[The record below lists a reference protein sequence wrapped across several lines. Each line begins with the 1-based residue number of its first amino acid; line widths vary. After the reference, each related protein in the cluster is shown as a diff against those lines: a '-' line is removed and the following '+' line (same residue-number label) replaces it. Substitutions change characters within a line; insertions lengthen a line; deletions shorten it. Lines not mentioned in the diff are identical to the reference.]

1 MQEKKHLN
9 IHLRADPT
17 ASAILAKRTVSGNK
31 GTTFPKEL
39 ILTEIN
45 ASSPLDAKVE
55 HTAGLMS
62 GMLEMYP
69 PERIAVAWTG
79 GKDSTVVLALWRE
92 VLKSKGKEASLVL
105 VPRALSIDT
114 GIKFSEVMS
123 FRDRVALQWGVDV
136 KVIRPDV
143 DLSGYPVAE
152 DPVKCCADL
161 KIKPLQQA
169 IEKFEIDLLITG
181 IRRDE
186 HPGRAVRKY
195 MEVRDN
201 PDHTLL
207 NPILEW
213 TEMDIWSF
221 ITMHGLPY
229 CELYDQ
235 GYRSLGCQPCTA
247 KGGSSERDGRSAA
260 KERNLEQLTSMG
272 YF

>member
-1 MQEKKHLN
+1 M
-9 IHLRADPT
+9 
-17 ASAILAKRTVSGNK
+17 
-31 GTTFPKEL
+31 
-39 ILTEIN
+39 TEIN
-45 ASSPLDAKVE
+45 ASSPLDMKVS
-55 HTAGLMS
+55 HSAGLMS

-105 VPRALSIDT
+105 VPQALSIDT
-114 GIKFSEVMS
+114 GVKFSEVMS
-123 FRDRVALQWGVDV
+123 FRDRLAVKWGVDV

-143 DLSGYPVAE
+143 DITAYPVAE
-152 DPVKCCADL
+152 DHVKCCGDL
-161 KIKPLQQA
+161 KIKPLQKA
-169 IEKFEIDLLITG
+169 IEEFEIDLLISG

-186 HPGRAVRKY
+186 HPSRAGRRY
-195 MEVRDN
+195 MEVRDE

-221 ITMHGLPY
+221 ITMYQIPH

-235 GYRSLGCQPCTA
+235 GYRSLGCKPCTVL
-247 KGGSSERDGRSAA
+247 GGAGNEREGRSAE
-260 KERNLEQLTSMG
+260 KEKNLELLTSLG

>member
-1 MQEKKHLN
+1 M
-9 IHLRADPT
+9 
-17 ASAILAKRTVSGNK
+17 
-31 GTTFPKEL
+31 
-39 ILTEIN
+39 TEIN
-45 ASSPLDAKVE
+45 SSSPLDAKIA
-55 HTAGLMS
+55 HSAGLMS

-69 PERIAVAWTG
+69 PEHIYVAWTG

-105 VPRALSIDT
+105 VPQAVSIDT
-114 GIKFSEVMS
+114 GVKFPEVMG
-123 FRDRVALQWGVDV
+123 FRDRIAMQWGVDV
-136 KVIRPDV
+136 KVIRPSV
-143 DLSGYPVAE
+143 DITSYPVAE
-152 DPVKCCADL
+152 DPVECCAEL
-161 KIKPLQQA
+161 KIKPLQKA
-169 IEKFEIDLLITG
+169 VEEFEIDLLITG

-186 HPGRAVRKY
+186 HPSRAGRKY
-195 MEVRDN
+195 MEVRDD

-221 ITMHGLPY
+221 ITMHQIPH

-235 GYRSLGCQPCTA
+235 GYRSLGCQPCTS
-247 KGGSSERDGRSAA
+247 KGESSEREGRNSE

>member
-1 MQEKKHLN
+1 MTDIN
-9 IHLRADPT
+9 
-17 ASAILAKRTVSGNK
+17 VSV
-31 GTTFPKEL
+31 
-39 ILTEIN
+39 
-45 ASSPLDAKVE
+45 PLDAKVA
-55 HTAGLMS
+55 HSAGLMS

-105 VPRALSIDT
+105 VPQALSIDT
-114 GIKFSEVMS
+114 GVKFPEVMA
-123 FRDRVALQWGVDV
+123 FRDSVSLQWGVDV
-136 KVIRPDV
+136 KIIRPDV
-143 DLSGYPVAE
+143 DLSGYPLAE

-161 KIKPLQQA
+161 KIRPLQKA
-169 IEKFEIDLLITG
+169 IEVFEIDLLITG

-186 HPGRAVRKY
+186 HPSRVGRSY
-195 MEVRDN
+195 MEVRDD
-201 PDHTLL
+201 PEHTLL

-221 ITMHGLPY
+221 IAMHRIPH

-235 GYRSLGCQPCTA
+235 GYRSLGCRPCTV
-247 KGGSSERDGRSAA
+247 KGGSAERDGRSSE

>member
-1 MQEKKHLN
+1 MTDIN
-9 IHLRADPT
+9 V
-17 ASAILAKRTVSGNK
+17 SA
-31 GTTFPKEL
+31 
-39 ILTEIN
+39 
-45 ASSPLDAKVE
+45 PLDAKVA
-55 HTAGLMS
+55 HSAGLMS

-105 VPRALSIDT
+105 VPQALSIDT
-114 GIKFSEVMS
+114 GVKFPEVMA
-123 FRDRVALQWGVDV
+123 FRDSVSLQWGVDV
-136 KVIRPDV
+136 KIIRPDV
-143 DLSGYPVAE
+143 DLSGYPLAE

-161 KIKPLQQA
+161 KIRPLQKA
-169 IEKFEIDLLITG
+169 IEVFEIDLLITG

-186 HPGRAVRKY
+186 HPSRVGRSY
-195 MEVRDN
+195 MEVRDD
-201 PDHTLL
+201 PEHTLL

-221 ITMHGLPY
+221 ITMHRIPH

-235 GYRSLGCQPCTA
+235 GYRSLGCRPCTV
-247 KGGSSERDGRSAA
+247 KGGSAERDGRSSE

>member
-1 MQEKKHLN
+1 M
-9 IHLRADPT
+9 
-17 ASAILAKRTVSGNK
+17 
-31 GTTFPKEL
+31 
-39 ILTEIN
+39 TEIN
-45 ASSPLDAKVE
+45 VSSPTDSSLDAKVA
-55 HTAGLMS
+55 HSVGLMS

-69 PERIAVAWTG
+69 PDRIAVAWTG

-92 VLKSKGKEASLVL
+92 VLKNMGKEASLVL
-105 VPRALSIDT
+105 APQALSIDT
-114 GIKFSEVMS
+114 GVKFFEVMS
-123 FRDRVALQWGVDV
+123 FRDRIALQWGVNV

-143 DLSGYPVAE
+143 DLAAYPVAE
-152 DPVKCCADL
+152 DPVKCCAEL
-161 KIKPLQQA
+161 KIKPLQKA
-169 IEKFEIDLLITG
+169 IEEFEIDLLITG

-186 HPGRAVRKY
+186 HPSRAGRRY
-195 MEVRDN
+195 MEVRDD

-221 ITMHGLPY
+221 ITMHQIPY

-247 KGGSSERDGRSAA
+247 KGGSSEREGRSVE